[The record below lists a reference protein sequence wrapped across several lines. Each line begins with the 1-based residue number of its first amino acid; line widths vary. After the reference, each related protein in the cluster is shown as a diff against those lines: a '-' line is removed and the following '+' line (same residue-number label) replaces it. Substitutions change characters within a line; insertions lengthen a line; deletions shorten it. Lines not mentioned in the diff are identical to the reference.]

1 MSSSFSS
8 SSNWHPAT
16 VDEDTR
22 SSDLLMEK
30 PDKDAESS
38 DQLMETTDEDAESSD
53 QLAQTQSDDGVSS
66 DQISDTSD
74 EDLEPTI
81 APPRYSSVQTVADI
95 ETGSSYEL
103 RGNMMQRLRVIDL
116 ESGRSEPTKPGKN
129 WTHKVGR
136 MLTLEN
142 VFWGVG
148 ILVGGAVGVTL
159 AIVLGIALWNV
170 IVFMIKNIQNLDD

>member
-1 MSSSFSS
+1 MLSSSSS

-16 VDEDTR
+16 VDEDAG

-53 QLAQTQSDDGVSS
+53 QLAETQSDDGVSS
-66 DQISDTSD
+66 DQISETSD

-81 APPRYSSVQTVADI
+81 ALPRYSSVQTVADI

-103 RGNMMQRLRVIDL
+103 QGNMMQRLRVIDL

-136 MLTLEN
+136 MLTLKN
-142 VFWGVG
+142 VFCGVG
-148 ILVGGAVGVTL
+148 ILVGGVVGRVST
-159 AIVLGIALWNV
+159 N
-170 IVFMIKNIQNLDD
+170 NQDNHD